1 MYRLPYTLNS
11 LHSSLTFTME
21 LPVANKISFVGI
33 ENFKNGANLKVKT
46 IALLH
51 FYSHTNKRYKDS
63 LLETIIHRAYDL
75 SSTTKAFNA
84 ECVKLRSI
92 FSRLDY
98 PMGLINSAIINSFYR
113 NASAGIAEK
122 KHR

>member
-1 MYRLPYTLNS
+1 
-11 LHSSLTFTME
+11 ME

-33 ENFKNGANLKVKT
+33 ENVNNGANLKVKT

-63 LLETIIHRAYDL
+63 LLETMIHQAYDL